1 MIIHI
6 QGEIF
11 HCGEDHLVIQ
21 MGGIGVKVFVPA
33 VVAHQS
39 KPGERIFLHTHFVV
53 REDGWMLYG
62 FETEVERDYFLL
74 LLGVNGIGPR
84 SAMQV
89 ISTLNVDL
97 IRNSVLGDQPEVI
110 ARVPGIG
117 RKTAQKIILYLQ
129 DKVGKSDGLE
139 SLRISNVDGEVLDAL
154 TALGYSVV
162 EAQTAIQ
169 SIPRDTP
176 DNVEERLRIALQ
188 FFSQ

>member
-1 MIIHI
+1 MIVHV

-33 VVAHQS
+33 VVAHQC
-39 KPGERIFLHTHFVV
+39 KPGEHIFLHTHFVV

-62 FETEVERDYFLL
+62 FETEIERDYFLML
-74 LLGVNGIGPR
+74 LSVNGIGPR

-89 ISTLNVDL
+89 ISTLSIDL

-117 RKTAQKIILYLQ
+117 KKTAQKIILYLQ
-129 DKVGKSDGLE
+129 DKVGATSGLGN
-139 SLRISNVDGEVLDAL
+139 LRISTADSEVLDAL
-154 TALGYSVV
+154 TALGYSIV

-169 SIPRDTP
+169 SIPRETS